1 MIHIQLVVTFALL
14 QTQQLTW
21 RNLWYLLKSPLVVMV
36 GFVVTTWELR
46 WSHLIGTLEILGG
59 VWHILTKPWLGRRAC
74 MVR

>member
-36 GFVVTTWELR
+36 GFVVYNMGIIGGHIW
-46 WSHLIGTLEILGG
+46 IGTLEILGG
-59 VWHILTKPWLGRRAC
+59 VWHI
-74 MVR
+74 